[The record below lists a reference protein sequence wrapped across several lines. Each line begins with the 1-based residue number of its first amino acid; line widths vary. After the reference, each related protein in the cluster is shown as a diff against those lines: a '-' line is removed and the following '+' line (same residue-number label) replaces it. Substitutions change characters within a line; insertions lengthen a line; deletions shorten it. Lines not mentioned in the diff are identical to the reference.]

1 MRYSIR
7 RAAPSD
13 AFPIQALL
21 AAHRLPSDGI
31 HPHLD
36 TFTVASARVGAG
48 LGSAGLELYSEHA
61 LLRSVAVKD
70 AHRGA
75 GIGGQLTEAALHLA
89 RHRGM
94 QQVYLLTETAT
105 TFFPRYGFAPVER
118 DAVPTS
124 IQQTEEFTTLC
135 SHQAVVMHRAL

>member
-7 RAAPSD
+7 RATPSD
-13 AFPIQALL
+13 VLLIQALL
-21 AAHRLPSDGI
+21 AAHRLPSDGL

-36 TFTVASARVGAG
+36 TFLVATTLDGDV

-70 AHRGA
+70 AHRGT

-94 QQVYLLTETAT
+94 QHVYLLTETAT
-105 TFFPRYGFAPVER
+105 TFFPRYGFVPVER
-118 DAVPTS
+118 DTVPTS